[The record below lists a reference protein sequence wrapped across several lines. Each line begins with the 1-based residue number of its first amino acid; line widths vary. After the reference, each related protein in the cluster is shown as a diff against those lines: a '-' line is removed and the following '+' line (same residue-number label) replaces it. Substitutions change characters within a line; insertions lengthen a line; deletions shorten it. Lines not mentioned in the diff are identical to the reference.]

1 MAAMRTILTV
11 LLLSTLPAFAQTPAP
26 SPEEASRNVEL
37 LTKYYEHGK
46 RNEVDQQV
54 NFWSR
59 DAINNGEKAKPEA
72 LRAALEDFRRSFP
85 DYQSVVLEMRAVGD
99 TLVALSRISG
109 THQGVAQT
117 NLFGL
122 LKGAKPTGKRFEALV
137 THWWRFRDGKI
148 VWHQVS
154 RDDLGILKQLGL
166 VPETLPADKLAV
178 TSTTTRE

>member
-1 MAAMRTILTV
+1 MRTLLTL
-11 LLLSTLPAFAQTPAP
+11 LLLSTLPAFAQDPAS
-26 SPEEASRNVEL
+26 SPDDASRNVEL

-46 RNEVDQQV
+46 RNEIDQQV
-54 NFWSR
+54 ALWSR

-72 LRAALEDFRRSFP
+72 LRAALEDFRRTFP

-99 TLVALSRISG
+99 TVVALSRISG

-117 NLFGL
+117 NLFGGL
-122 LKGAKPTGKRFEALV
+122 LKGAKPTGKRYEALV

-148 VWHQVS
+148 VWHQVT

-166 VPETLPADKLAV
+166 VPSTLAADKLAV
-178 TSTTTRE
+178 TTAVSKE